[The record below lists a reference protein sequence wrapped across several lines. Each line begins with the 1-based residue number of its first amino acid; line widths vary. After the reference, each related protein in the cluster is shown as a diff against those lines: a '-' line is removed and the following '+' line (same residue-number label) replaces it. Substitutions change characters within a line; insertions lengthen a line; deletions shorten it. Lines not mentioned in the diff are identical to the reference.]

1 MEHRHVIELKK
12 WMLENSIKQVDVAKK
27 AKVSKTAINL
37 FINQK
42 MTSAN
47 IRKAFLEFGCPY
59 ELLNEVAA

>member
-47 IRKAFLEFGCPY
+47 IRKAFLEFGCPN